1 MDDNGPCFG
10 PAKILDDGTP
20 VMMQGP
26 RPKCPQ
32 CGNIFGEWGMLSMA
46 PQQWAAIRAAS
57 DENGEPGLMIATSI
71 SCGRCGYTLHCEPGS
86 WWGETKEGQRQVL
99 IEVDY
104 LAMPDK
110 ETWVKI
116 SGEIIGMEATRKTH
130 GGGAGWPPAGGNGD
144 G

>member
-26 RPKCPQ
+26 RPKCPG
-32 CGNIFGEWGMLSMA
+32 CGQVAQDVAVLQIG
-46 PQQWAAIRAAS
+46 PQQWAAVTVTADDSGA
-57 DENGEPGLMIATSI
+57 PAIATATRLT
-71 SCGRCGYTLHCEPGS
+71 CRVCGYALHCEPGN

-99 IEVDY
+99 LETDY
-104 LAMPDK
+104 LAMPEK

-116 SGEIIGMEATRKTH
+116 DGEIIGMEATRKTH
-130 GGGAGWPPAGGNGD
+130 GATPRRPPAGGNGD